1 LAVASPTLEFE
12 AAATLGALRL
22 EVELEVRSAECLAL
36 AGPSGGGKTSVLRI
50 VAGLLAP
57 ERGRVK
63 LGRQVWLDTGT
74 GVAVPPEHRR
84 CGYVFQEYA
93 LFPRMRAWQN
103 VAYAMDGLPR
113 AERRRAARD
122 ALARFGVDHL
132 ADSRPS
138 NLSGGERQRV
148 ALARAL
154 ASRPRALLL
163 DEPLAAL
170 DASSRAESA
179 RTLTGLLGSIEVPA
193 LLVTH
198 DFEQAALLADRVAVL
213 DRGRVIQVGAPVD
226 LASAPASAF
235 VADFTGAVVLR
246 GVASAGRDGLTEVR
260 LDGGGTVLTT
270 DVGEGPVAVTLRP
283 WEITI
288 EPPGSAPV
296 GSAQNRLDASIASL
310 TPLGN
315 RVRVGL
321 VAGTQSLT
329 AELTGGAVRALRLEP
344 GAPAVAS
351 WKASATRLVAR

>member
-1 LAVASPTLEFE
+1 
-12 AAATLGALRL
+12 
-22 EVELEVRSAECLAL
+22 
-36 AGPSGGGKTSVLRI
+36 
-50 VAGLLAP
+50 
-57 ERGRVK
+57 
-63 LGRQVWLDTGT
+63 
-74 GVAVPPEHRR
+74 
-84 CGYVFQEYA
+84 
-93 LFPRMRAWQN
+93 
-103 VAYAMDGLPR
+103 
-113 AERRRAARD
+113 
-122 ALARFGVDHL
+122 
-132 ADSRPS
+132 
-138 NLSGGERQRV
+138 V